1 MTESRLH
8 SEPPKRLRMLLV
20 EDDKGRADK
29 IRSWLPGDV
38 LVTHC
43 ASAGRAI
50 GVLRRD
56 RGAVYAGILLDHDLQ
71 GATASAMDETLSG
84 ADVAT
89 EIVRC
94 IDSDVPILVHSMNPQ
109 GARTMFGKLEDAG
122 FDVTRIAMV
131 ALDREKLVT
140 WLDEVRM
147 RWQERLEE

>member
-1 MTESRLH
+1 M
-8 SEPPKRLRMLLV
+8 SEIFMSPTPAPRLRLLLV
-20 EDDKGRADK
+20 EDDKGRADR

-50 GVLRRD
+50 GTLRRD
-56 RGAVYAGILLDHDLQ
+56 RGSVYAGVLLDHDLQ
-71 GATASAMDETLSG
+71 GATASAMDEALSG

-109 GARTMFGKLEDAG
+109 GARTMCGKLESAG

-131 ALDREKLVT
+131 ALDREKLNA
-140 WLDEVRM
+140 WLAEVRA

>member
-1 MTESRLH
+1 MNDPKLSRL
-8 SEPPKRLRMLLV
+8 RLLLV
-20 EDDKGRADK
+20 EDDKGRADR
-29 IRSWLPGDV
+29 IRSWIPGDV

-71 GATASAMDETLSG
+71 GATASALDETLSG

-89 EIVRC
+89 EIARC
-94 IDSDVPILVHSMNPQ
+94 IDPDVPVLVHSMNVQ
-109 GARTMFGKLEDAG
+109 GAAAMRGTLEDAG

-131 ALDREKLVT
+131 ALDRQKLYD
-140 WLDEVRM
+140 WLEEVRS
-147 RWQERLEE
+147 RWRDRIDV

>member
-1 MTESRLH
+1 MNDPKLSRL
-8 SEPPKRLRMLLV
+8 RLLLV
-20 EDDKGRADK
+20 EDDKGRADR
-29 IRSWLPGDV
+29 IRSWIPGDV

-71 GATASAMDETLSG
+71 GATASALDETLSG

-89 EIVRC
+89 EIARC
-94 IDSDVPILVHSMNPQ
+94 IDADVPVLVHSMNVQ
-109 GARTMFGKLEDAG
+109 GAAAMRGTLEDAG

-131 ALDREKLVT
+131 ALDRQKLNEWLEEVRSR
-140 WLDEVRM
+140 WLDRID
-147 RWQERLEE
+147 L

>member
-1 MTESRLH
+1 MVTQMTSPVPLFRL
-8 SEPPKRLRMLLV
+8 LLV
-20 EDDKGRADK
+20 EDDKGRADR
-29 IRSWLPGDV
+29 IRSWLPEDV

-84 ADVAT
+84 AHVAA

-94 IDSDVPILVHSMNPQ
+94 IDSDVPVLVHSMNMQ
-109 GARTMFGKLEDAG
+109 GARAMYATLEDAG

-131 ALDREKLVT
+131 ALDREKLSD
-140 WLDEVRM
+140 WLQEARA
-147 RWQERLEE
+147 RWRERVEE